1 MKYLKTFET
10 YGKIDSDIN
19 EDIAMD
25 ILPKLQ
31 KLKDEKGTYTVQDFE
46 NYMKEKGADS
56 LMIDSVMSS
65 LVSMGF
71 DFDAESEDEYEP
83 VEFELK
89 NVAY

>member
-1 MKYLKTFET
+1 MKHLKTFES
-10 YGKIDSDIN
+10 YGKIDSDIH

-71 DFDAESEDEYEP
+71 DFDDESEDEYEP

>member
-1 MKYLKTFET
+1 MKYLKTFES
-10 YGKIDSDIN
+10 YGKIDSDIH

-46 NYMKEKGADS
+46 DYMKEKGADS

>member
-1 MKYLKTFET
+1 MKHLKTFES
-10 YGKIDSDIN
+10 YGKIDSDIH

-89 NVAY
+89 NIAY

>member
-1 MKYLKTFET
+1 MKHLKTFES
-10 YGKIDSDIN
+10 YGKIDSDIH